1 MNYASIALN
10 AFFCIALTLGV
21 RPTAAQGTQPDDLL
35 SSEFHRQR
43 RAALRAKMP
52 DNSVTVVFANPV
64 RNRANDVDFLY
75 HQDPTFYYLTGHRQP
90 HSVLLLFKDAQRI
103 DGKKTNELLL
113 VRPPNALDEL
123 YNGKRLT
130 SEGGAKQLGIE
141 LVRENPAF
149 QKLGIDFGRF
159 DQVLFYDFE
168 GDVRDTPEED
178 DLYDL
183 IQSFKQQANYPVEG
197 KLSLRAEPARNNLD
211 VVTLDSLMRQLREI
225 KTPDELSLLRKA
237 VKISALGQREVMKAL
252 EPGMSER
259 EVQGMHEFIYK
270 KYQAEYEGY
279 PSIVGA
285 GHNGCVL
292 HYIENYKPAIADGE
306 LILMDLGAEYHGY
319 TADVTRTLPVNGKFT
334 SEQKQIYDL
343 VYQAQEAGIAQC
355 RAGNTFEAIYE
366 ATARVI
372 NDGLVQLG
380 IYESTKPKDI
390 VDPATGRNRYYPH
403 GCCHHIGLDVHD
415 QGTYDTLRA
424 NMVITIEPGIY
435 IPEGSPCDPKWWN
448 IPVRIEDDFLVT
460 DTGCENLSNAAPR
473 KSEEI
478 EALMAEPSFF
488 NTVDLP
494 TLEAGE

>member
-1 MNYASIALN
+1 MNYPLISLSL
-10 AFFCIALTLGV
+10 FFCLTLIMRSLPAV
-21 RPTAAQGTQPDDLL
+21 AQGPQPNDLL
-35 SSEFHRQR
+35 TAGFHQQR
-43 RAALRAKMP
+43 RDALRAKMP
-52 DNSVTVVFANPV
+52 DRSVAVVFANPV

-90 HSVLLLFKDAQRI
+90 HSVLLLFKDPQRI
-103 DGKKTNELLL
+103 GGKKTNELLL

-123 YNGKRLT
+123 YNGKRLRAD
-130 SEGGAKQLGIE
+130 GGARELGIE
-141 LVRENPAF
+141 LVRENLEF
-149 QKLGIDFGRF
+149 EKLGIDFSSF
-159 DQVLFYDFE
+159 EQVLFHDFAD
-168 GDVRDTPEED
+168 DVRDNPEED

-183 IQSFKQQANYPVEG
+183 IKSFKQQTNYPTEG
-197 KLSLRAEPARNNLD
+197 KLLRTEPTRNNLD
-211 VVTLDSLMRQLREI
+211 VVTLDSLMRQFREI
-225 KTPDELSLLRKA
+225 KTPEELDLLRKA
-237 VKISALGQREVMKAL
+237 AKISALGQREVMKAL

-292 HYIENYKPAIADGE
+292 HYIDNYKPAIEDGE

-334 SEQKQIYDL
+334 PEQKQIYDL
-343 VYQAQEAGIAQC
+343 VYQAQEAGIAEC
-355 RAGNTFEAIYE
+355 RAGNTFEAVYE
-366 ATARVI
+366 ATARVV
-372 NDGLVQLG
+372 NEGLVRLG
-380 IYESTKPKDI
+380 IYKSTKSKDI
-390 VDPATGRNRYYPH
+390 VDPTTGRNRYYPH

-424 NMVITIEPGIY
+424 NMVVTIEPGIY

-460 DTGCENLSNAAPR
+460 DTGCENLSDAAPR
-473 KSEEI
+473 KSEEV

-488 NTVDLP
+488 NAADLP
-494 TLEAGE
+494 SLEAGE